1 MFAHEDHKKKK
12 TDQKPDTL
20 TIVNGDTIAING
32 ISVEDLGAVDA
43 TGQIVEQAES
53 LEEAGENVI
62 YKINFNEKLFD
73 HLHNK
78 MVHFPIAF
86 IYAAFLFTLI
96 GWKENKFENSIKVLL
111 LFGAAAS
118 IFTILTGLA
127 QAEPFIDTPK
137 EWLIVSHKTFGFAGA
152 ASLVIWIIFV
162 FLKPLKKFAWVFAF
176 ITVLLFSAVAFY
188 GGVLAH

>member
-1 MFAHEDHKKKK
+1 
-12 TDQKPDTL
+12 
-20 TIVNGDTIAING
+20 
-32 ISVEDLGAVDA
+32 
-43 TGQIVEQAES
+43 
-53 LEEAGENVI
+53 
-62 YKINFNEKLFD
+62 
-73 HLHNK
+73 

-111 LFGAAAS
+111 LLGVAAS
-118 IFTILTGLA
+118 ILTILTGLA
-127 QAEPFIDTPK
+127 QAEPFIDTLK

-162 FLKPLKKFAWVFAF
+162 FLKPLKKFAWSFAL
-176 ITVLLFSAVAFY
+176 ITIISYSVVAFY